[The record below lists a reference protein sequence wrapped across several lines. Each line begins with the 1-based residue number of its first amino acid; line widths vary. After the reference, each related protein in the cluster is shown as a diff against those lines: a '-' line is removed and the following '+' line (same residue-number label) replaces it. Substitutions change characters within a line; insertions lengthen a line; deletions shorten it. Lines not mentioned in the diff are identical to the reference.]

1 MTFTSAIKQCY
12 HKAFTLRGRASR
24 SEYWFFC
31 LYLLILCFVLVTIMV
46 FMDSNLQYDDSG
58 LVPNLKGLSILLSG
72 LALFIHIVPMFS
84 VTLRRLHDGNMPG
97 WLLLLSIIPVG
108 TSYCSSSCFC
118 HLRQATTPMD
128 PTLMMKK
135 RKNMNGSN
143 NNRKRRR
150 QKNNFF
156 M

>member
-1 MTFTSAIKQCY
+1 MSFTSAIKQCY
-12 HKAFTLRGRASR
+12 QKAFTLRGRASR

-46 FMDSNLQYDDSG
+46 ALDSNLQDNDSG

-72 LALFIHIVPMFS
+72 IALFIHIVPAVCTTATCQDGFYCLAS
-84 VTLRRLHDGNMPG
+84 YPLATL
-97 WLLLLSIIPVG
+97 
-108 TSYCSSSCFC
+108 YCSSSCFC

-128 PTLMMKK
+128 PTLIMKN

-143 NNRKRRR
+143 NNRKSRR
-150 QKNNFF
+150 QKTFF
-156 M
+156 